1 MQNDETIDS
10 GSAALSDALNAT
22 FRALRI
28 VMALLL
34 AVYACSGIFIVKQH
48 EKAFVLRFGRIIG
61 AGEDRVKGPGL
72 HWTLPRPFSEIVR
85 VETERVQSLAT
96 RTFWYGANLEY
107 QEEAAA
113 QAGETLQ
120 PDRDGY
126 NLTGDANLLHSTWSV
141 RYTID
146 NPESALFGFNRID
159 SILHGE
165 LDRAIMK
172 VTARFIIDRAL
183 RTDLESLRE
192 AVEVVVRQ
200 RAESLDLGIRVQGID
215 LLAIIPPRQVA
226 QAFDDVVQ
234 AEQHRGQQISDA
246 RAYAS
251 RAINEARGEAS
262 RIRSEGEAYSKRLL
276 SEIQSDADYF
286 EQVYAKYRQ
295 NPETVRS
302 TLLQDTVRRTLANVD
317 QKYIVDGSGHLPP
330 QIRLQ
335 LGREKGSTPE
345 NTDR

>member
-1 MQNDETIDS
+1 MQNDENIDS

-22 FRALRI
+22 FRALRF
-28 VMALLL
+28 VMVLLL
-34 AVYACSGIFIVKQH
+34 VVYACSGIFIVKQH
-48 EKAFVLRFGRIIG
+48 EKAFVLRFGRIVG
-61 AGEDRVKGPGL
+61 VGEDRVKGPGL

-85 VETERVQSLAT
+85 VQTERVQALAT
-96 RTFWYGANLEY
+96 RTFWYTSDMEY
-107 QEEAAA
+107 QEEAGA

-146 NPESALFGFNRID
+146 NPESALFGFNDID
-159 SILHGE
+159 KVLHGE
-165 LDRAIMK
+165 LDRAVMS
-172 VTARFIIDRAL
+172 VTARFSIDRAL

-192 AVEVVVRQ
+192 AVENTLRR
-200 RAESLDLGIRVQGID
+200 RAADLKLGVRVQGID
-215 LLAIIPPRQVA
+215 LLAIFPPRQVA

-234 AEQHRGQQISDA
+234 AEQQRGKQISDA

-251 RAINEARGEAS
+251 RAINEAKGETS

-286 EQVYAKYRQ
+286 EQVYVKYKQ

-317 QKYIVDGSGHLPP
+317 QKYIVDRSGGLPP

-335 LGREKGSTPE
+335 LGREKGSASE
-345 NTDR
+345 KEK